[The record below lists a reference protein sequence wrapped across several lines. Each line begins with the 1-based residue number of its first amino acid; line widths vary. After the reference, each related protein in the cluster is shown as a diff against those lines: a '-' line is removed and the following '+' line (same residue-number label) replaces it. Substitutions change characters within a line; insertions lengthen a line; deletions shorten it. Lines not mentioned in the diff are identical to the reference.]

1 MTDEQEKLV
10 LNNENLIYHILKKY
24 NLSVD
29 EYYEV
34 GVIGLCKAAISYNSN
49 FGFTFST
56 YACKCIENGVKLEFR
71 NQSKRIHPD
80 MLIYIDEV
88 DEENNTYLQIPCPK
102 SNVEN
107 NAIAEMYIQ
116 KIIDTMNDRDKIII
130 QMIFDGFTQT
140 EIASEM
146 SMSRGNVS
154 RIFRKFKSKINS

>member
-1 MTDEQEKLV
+1 MLKFI
-10 LNNENLIYHILKKY
+10 NNENLIYHILKKY

-29 EYYEV
+29 EYYDV

-102 SNVEN
+102 TDVEKFRISRKYGLTN
-107 NAIAEMYIQ
+107 PVFRL
-116 KIIDTMNDRDKIII
+116 IICRLNEQLMMTAPLILR
-130 QMIFDGFTQT
+130 QT
-140 EIASEM
+140 RHYNQEILYKE
-146 SMSRGNVS
+146 GG
-154 RIFRKFKSKINS
+154 